1 MKIPQD
7 VYTVNILWYLFY
19 MTETYHHG
27 NLRSDLIS
35 SGLRMLNR
43 DGITSF
49 SLRKLSL
56 ELGVSHAAAYR
67 HFSDKED
74 LLRAIFLESSR
85 MFRDALS
92 KSVSPN
98 ATGEEAL
105 MQLGSGYVHFYLEHP
120 EILGLFSLVPSE
132 QNLLASLFQGM
143 KADATGDT
151 DDCREIGIHS
161 DFPDIEALPQN
172 SAFGL
177 FRSIA
182 SAAGDLEPY
191 RGLTEREILLGFW
204 SKVHGMAV
212 LLVTQKN
219 FIPAD
224 QMDAVIDRVLRTP
237 F

>member
-1 MKIPQD
+1 MTIAQD
-7 VYTVNILWYLFY
+7 VYTVNILCYLFY
-19 MTETYHHG
+19 MTESYHHK
-27 NLRSDLIS
+27 NLRADLIS
-35 SGLRMLNR
+35 SGLTMLNR
-43 DGITSF
+43 DGIASF
-49 SLRKLSL
+49 SLRKLSQ

-85 MFRDALS
+85 MFRDALA
-92 KSVSPN
+92 KSVRPD
-98 ATGEEAL
+98 AAGEEAL
-105 MQLGSGYVHFYLEHP
+105 MQLGIGYVRFYLDNP

-132 QNLLASLFQGM
+132 QNMLFSLFQGM
-143 KADATGDT
+143 DGDSA
-151 DDCREIGIHS
+151 DCRELGIHT
-161 DFPDIEALPQN
+161 DFPDIDSLPEN

-182 SAAGDLEPY
+182 SAAGGQAPY
-191 RGLTEREILLGFW
+191 NALSEREILLGFW

-219 FIPAD
+219 FIPAEEI
-224 QMDAVIDRVLRTP
+224 DAVIDRVLRTP